1 MARSLMRAGDDAGEP
16 QRTALYRQADR
27 TLVPA
32 LKVNAEDF
40 RLLYAYAQSRSVED
54 DYPSKNIEQ
63 ALLNAVSLAPQVA
76 TLRFSAADACEAR
89 GDYDMAIAL
98 LQPMVN
104 DPHSPGTSRGAQ
116 ERIEEL
122 QKRKAE
128 AKPAH

>member
-1 MARSLMRAGDDAGEP
+1 MAPTGAVVNQAGSATDDGWAGEE
-16 QRTALYRQADR
+16 ALD
-27 TLVPA
+27 
-32 LKVNAEDF
+32 AEWAHAIAPGTKILIVEAASQDF
-40 RLLYAYAQSRSVED
+40 
-54 DYPSKNIEQ
+54 Q